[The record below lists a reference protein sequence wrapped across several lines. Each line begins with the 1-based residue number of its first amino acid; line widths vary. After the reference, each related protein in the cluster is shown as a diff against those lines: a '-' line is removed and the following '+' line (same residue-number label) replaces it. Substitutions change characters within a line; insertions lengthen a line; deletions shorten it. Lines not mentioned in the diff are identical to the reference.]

1 MSLMTSTAT
10 PNSPEF
16 QRNREAY
23 ELRIDDLHERRA
35 RALIGGPEKARLLH
49 KNMTQTATRLAG
61 EIRIAIGALEGGA
74 IPATVTQHLRTVVQ
88 C

>member
-49 KNMTQTATRLAG
+49 KKRKQLLPRERLAAVLDPG
-61 EIRIAIGALEGGA
+61 
-74 IPATVTQHLRTVVQ
+74 
-88 C
+88 